1 VLLFQYS
8 LFISFEY
15 SQPLAIPVFLNFA
28 FRSQGACPSIARKIE
43 SQSIRTRLAF
53 IDS

>member
-1 VLLFQYS
+1 VLLFQYT

-15 SQPLAIPVFLNFA
+15 SQPSAIPVFLNFA

-43 SQSIRTRLAF
+43 VLSPSGQGWLL
-53 IDS
+53 